1 MIRLRRVLLSAARYR
16 VAFILAALSFMAV
29 GIGAPVH
36 AQSAEPVDGKAL
48 IPGSPTSDVPLSKG
62 AAPTECVDGFAGVHA
77 CANVRMRSHL
87 SVVDLGL
94 PETFRLNDL
103 WGWEHA
109 ASGRAFALVGSV
121 GSTVFVDVTDP
132 DSPFVVGE
140 LPRTPGSSP
149 TSWRDI
155 KVNNDHAYIVQD
167 GSTAAGHGM
176 QVFDLNQLLQVPS
189 GTRAMFTASA
199 LYSNVGSSHNVVIN
213 EETDLAIIVGSGR
226 GAQTCGGGLHMV
238 DISDPLNPVFAGCFS
253 DSLSRRGYSHDAQCV
268 VYQGPD
274 VAWTG
279 REICVGYNEDAIVIS
294 DITDRANPVA
304 VSSAS
309 YPQSAYIHQGWFTE
323 DHRYLVQDDELD
335 ERGFGHNTL
344 TRIWDVEDLDDPVL
358 LSTFESPVG
367 SVDHN
372 LYIKDDFVFQANYT
386 SGLRI
391 LDISDPAHPVLGGYF
406 DTYFQDD
413 DADFD
418 GAWSAYPYLSS
429 GVLLVSDRD
438 NGLFVLEAMDL
449 GLTNIS
455 DVVVEGNSDRAT
467 VSWTVTSV
475 RGTATMAVEMATLAT
490 GADDFDRVESI
501 DITEPGAYRIS
512 QFNLEP
518 GAYRLRLVLRE
529 AGTPDQVQ
537 VDEVV
542 FILPEPIAVQGPWPN
557 PASASARVLLS
568 AREAQQVHA
577 DLFDA
582 RGRLVKRVFEGS
594 MAASSVQIADIDL
607 MDLPAGVYYLHV
619 VSDRN
624 TLTRELIRVP

>member
-1 MIRLRRVLLSAARYR
+1 MIRLRRVLLSTARYR

-29 GIGAPVH
+29 VTGTPVH
-36 AQSAEPVDGKAL
+36 AQSAEPIDGKAL
-48 IPGSPTSDVPLSKG
+48 IPGPVASDAPLSKG

-149 TSWRDI
+149 TSWRDV

-199 LYSNVGSSHNVVIN
+199 LYTNVGSSHNVVIN

-226 GAQTCGGGLHMV
+226 GAETCGGGLHMV
-238 DISDPLNPVFAGCFS
+238 DISDPLNPVFAGCFT

-268 VYQGPD
+268 VYRGPD
-274 VAWTG
+274 AAWSG

-344 TRIWDVEDLDDPVL
+344 TRIWDVADLDDPVL

-372 LYIKDDFVFQANYT
+372 LYIKDNFVYQANYT

-391 LDISDPAHPVLGGYF
+391 LDIEDPAHPVLGGFF

-429 GVLLVSDRD
+429 GVVLVSDRD
-438 NGLFVLEAMDL
+438 NGLFVLEPTDL
-449 GLTNIS
+449 RLTNIT
-455 DVVVEGNSDRAT
+455 DVEATSNNDSATLTWT
-467 VSWTVTSV
+467 VSSV
-475 RGTATMAVEMATLAT
+475 RGTATMVVEQATPGT
-490 GADDFDRVESI
+490 GLDGFVPVKTLTASA
-501 DITEPGAYRIS
+501 PGAFS
-512 QFNLEP
+512 VSVSDLEP
-518 GAYRLRLVLRE
+518 GSHLFRLLLQQPGLE
-529 AGTPDQVQ
+529 STQVALELIF
-537 VDEVV
+537 V
-542 FILPEPIAVQGPWPN
+542 LPEPIAVQGPWPN
-557 PASASARVLLS
+557 PVSTVARALVS
-568 AREAQQVHA
+568 SRDAQSVRV
-577 DLFDA
+577 DLFDS
-582 RGRLVKRVFEGS
+582 RGRLVSRVFEGELV
-594 MAASSVQIADIDL
+594 AFGVQVLDID
-607 MDLPAGVYYLHV
+607 MTELPGGVYFLQIV
-619 VSDRN
+619 TNQN
-624 TLTRELIRVP
+624 TVTRELIRVP